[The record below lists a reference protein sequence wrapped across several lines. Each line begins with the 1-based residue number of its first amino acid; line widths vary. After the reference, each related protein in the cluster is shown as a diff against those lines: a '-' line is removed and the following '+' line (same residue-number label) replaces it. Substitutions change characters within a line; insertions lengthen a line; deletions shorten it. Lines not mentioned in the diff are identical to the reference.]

1 MKVLLE
7 NFTETGGP
15 VFRHRSATAAVA
27 LAAAVAII
35 PGTAFA
41 AGSASG
47 KAKTVPETTAKP
59 STSTSAST
67 SASAKALRTYASP
80 ASKSIRLQKPEI
92 TSSAATGAGQSAKV
106 TAATAATIYV
116 AAYSGATCTNGS
128 GAGTSATPYCSIQ
141 DAVDAAVSGDTVDV
155 LGSQGSYSTESVT
168 VSTSG
173 ISIVGVGNQAWD
185 MAQSGSPAF
194 ILNGVSH
201 VTISNL
207 MLNGAG
213 TGIPAV
219 EILGSSN
226 VTLDSDYIQGGYSG
240 VNPNGTGVEIDGAS
254 DNVTVSRTY
263 VNTGLSAPSD
273 SGIAI
278 ESGASGITLAGDILA
293 SAGIVAT
300 GVTGLDVAGNT
311 IQRGCDAAIDI
322 EGTSTSVSL
331 QNNLIEDADSGT
343 DSYLGGYQSQCQ
355 ADNATWAP
363 DITVASAATAGTTT
377 DYNDFYVYGTDGTAE
392 YDWAGASYTT
402 LAAFRT
408 AVAQGSAD
416 TLDTVEADPTSFRPN
431 AVADV
436 DASLVG
442 GSSAIASAN
451 SSAPGELSTD
461 FYGDSPYTSRGAI
474 QYNSHNQALAVSLK
488 VVDTSARGIQLTST
502 VTSAAGYTLEPKVTW
517 GDGNYNYES
526 FYNNSLDLPYYYLS
540 LGTYT
545 VSVTVTDGA
554 GDAVTNSVVV
564 TTAGTSYTAYG
575 PTRLLDTRK
584 GTGTGGVI
592 APVAA
597 NGTLKLKIAG
607 NGGIPANAWAAALNL
622 TVTNP
627 KAGGN
632 LTAYPDG
639 LSAPVTS
646 NVNFGAKQTVAN
658 MAVVAV
664 GDDGYVDLRNNS
676 SGTVDLVVDISGY
689 YTPTSAGKGY
699 TAITPAR
706 FLDTRNGTG
715 GYAAKTVSPGH
726 PVTLKIDGRSKVP
739 SSAVAAVAVNIT
751 EASPTGSGYIT
762 AWSGGTEPTASNL
775 NFTTGETRAASAI
788 VPVSSSGTIS
798 LAYTGTG
805 SARLIVDVDGY
816 YSSTGSAYVP
826 VVPYRY
832 LDSRT
837 IKNGALP
844 SGYYYELGLGS
855 YGTLGPDT
863 ITGVIANTTVTSTAG
878 SGDLV
883 VFPNANISSDE
894 PVTVPTTSALNFTK
908 GTTVP
913 NLSFV
918 TPGYGGDEDFYNQ
931 STGSLQ
937 LIVDVMGYFMAS

>member
-1 MKVLLE
+1 
-7 NFTETGGP
+7 

-27 LAAAVAII
+27 LAASVALI

-41 AGSASG
+41 AGSTSG
-47 KAKTVPETTAKP
+47 KAKTVPETTANP
-59 STSTSAST
+59 STST

-92 TSSAATGAGQSAKV
+92 TSSAATGAGETAQV
-106 TAATAATIYV
+106 TASSATTIYV
-116 AAYSGATCTNGS
+116 AAYSGAICTDGT
-128 GAGTSATPYCSIQ
+128 GAGTAATPWCSIQ
-141 DAVDAAVSGDTVDV
+141 NAVDAAVSGDTVDV
-155 LGSQGSYSTESVT
+155 LGSQGSFSTESVT

-226 VTLDSDYIQGGYSG
+226 VTLDSDYIQGGYAG
-240 VNPNGTGVEIDGAS
+240 VNPNGTGVEIDGSS

-263 VNTGLSAPSD
+263 VNTGTSAPSD

-331 QNNLIEDADSGT
+331 QNNLIEDANPNT
-343 DSYLGGYQSQCQ
+343 DSYLGGYRSQCQ
-355 ADNATWAP
+355 ADSATWAP

-392 YDWAGASYTT
+392 YDWAGSTYST

-408 AVAQGSAD
+408 TGQGSAD
-416 TLDTVEADPTSFRPN
+416 KLDTVEANSAAFRPN
-431 AVADV
+431 AVSDV
-436 DASLVG
+436 DANLVG

-474 QYNSHNQALAVSLK
+474 QYNSRNQTLAVSLK
-488 VVDTSARGIQLTST
+488 VVDTSAKGIQLTST

-517 GDGNYNYES
+517 GDGNYDFES
-526 FYNNSLDLPYYYLS
+526 FYNNSLDLTYNYRS

-545 VSVTVTDGA
+545 VSITVTDGE

-607 NGGIPANAWAAALNL
+607 NGSIPADAWAAALNL

-639 LSAPVTS
+639 LSVPITS

-715 GYAAKTVSPGH
+715 GYPSKTVSPGH
-726 PVTLKIDGRSKVP
+726 PVTLKIDGRFTVP
-739 SSAVAAVAVNIT
+739 SSAVAAVAINIT
-751 EASPTGSGYIT
+751 EASPSGSGYIT

-788 VPVSSSGTIS
+788 VPVSSSGTIN

-816 YSSTGSAYVP
+816 YSSTGSSYVP

-863 ITGVIANTTVTSTAG
+863 ITGVIANTTVTSTTGA
-878 SGDLV
+878 GDLV
-883 VFPNANISSDE
+883 VFPNANYSSDE

-913 NLSFV
+913 NLTFV